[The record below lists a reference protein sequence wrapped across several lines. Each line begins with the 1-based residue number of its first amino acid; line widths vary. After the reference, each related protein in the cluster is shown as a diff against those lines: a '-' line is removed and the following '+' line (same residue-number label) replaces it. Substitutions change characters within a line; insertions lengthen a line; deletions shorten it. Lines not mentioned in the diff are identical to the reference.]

1 MILHRFL
8 LHELRGGQL
17 PVMIGIA
24 SVAQKVVDYGVGD
37 KNSEGPVVPALR
49 FVDIPNLLFFCGEQ
63 A

>member
-17 PVMIGIA
+17 PGVIGIA
-24 SVAQKVVDYGVGD
+24 SIAEKIFDHRVRD
-37 KNSEGPVVPALR
+37 KNGEGPVVPALR
-49 FVDIPNLLFFCGEQ
+49 LVDIPNLLFFGGKQ

>member
-17 PVMIGIA
+17 PRMIGIA
-24 SVAQKVVDYGVGD
+24 SITEKVVDHGVRN
-37 KNSEGPVVPALR
+37 KNGEGPVVPALR
-49 FVDIPNLLFFCGEQ
+49 LIDIPNLLFFGGKQ